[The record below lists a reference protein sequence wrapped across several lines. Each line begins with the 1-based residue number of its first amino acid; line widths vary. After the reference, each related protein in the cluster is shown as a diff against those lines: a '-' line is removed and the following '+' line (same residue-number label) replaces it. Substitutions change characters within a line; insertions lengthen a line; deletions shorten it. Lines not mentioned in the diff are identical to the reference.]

1 MTEKE
6 TLLLNIFMNQC
17 LNENNLGII
26 TTTIWRSK
34 SHAGLFRHQL
44 KLAAGDKYRM
54 NFMIVDATDSRPV
67 RSGRPIAIILSFKAP
82 FEIKIFLGIK
92 S

>member
-1 MTEKE
+1 MQVFPDT
-6 TLLLNIFMNQC
+6 
-17 LNENNLGII
+17 
-26 TTTIWRSK
+26 
-34 SHAGLFRHQL
+34 QL

-67 RSGRPIAIILSFKAP
+67 RSGRPIAISQSFKAP
-82 FEIKIFLGIK
+82 FKIKLFLGIK